1 MSSYAFISP
10 ERKAYARLLREREN
24 LSVREVAELTGISK
38 SSVSRICR
46 TRLFRCK
53 EKQISIGEGQPKQR
67 GRPPKLS
74 ARQKRIVLN
83 ELKKTRSY
91 GNFSIRNL
99 RTKCELHQVS
109 ERTIS
114 RFLNHSGYKF
124 YQARKKGLL
133 FQRDLKQRMK
143 FAKDIKRDRRN
154 SFWTRDISFY
164 FDATAFHHKTH
175 PRQHARTLTGRVWR
189 KKSEGLAMGC
199 TAKGRKVGSGGR
211 VVRIHAA
218 ISYGHGVVLAK
229 PYRKLSGKRFTKFV
243 KKEFPA
249 VFDKCQGNHSNA
261 RLFIQ
266 DGDPSQNSKR
276 AIKALRR
283 MNATIMKIPAR
294 SPDLNPIENIFKILG
309 DKLKNDAIDQNIEYE
324 TLKAF
329 KRRVVRTLLQIPRE
343 IIDKTIA
350 SMNKRIDEIIRRKGE
365 RLRY

>member
-83 ELKKTRSY
+83 ELKKNRSY

-124 YQARKKGLL
+124 
-133 FQRDLKQRMK
+133 
-143 FAKDIKRDRRN
+143 
-154 SFWTRDISFY
+154 
-164 FDATAFHHKTH
+164 
-175 PRQHARTLTGRVWR
+175 
-189 KKSEGLAMGC
+189 
-199 TAKGRKVGSGGR
+199 
-211 VVRIHAA
+211 
-218 ISYGHGVVLAK
+218 
-229 PYRKLSGKRFTKFV
+229 
-243 KKEFPA
+243 
-249 VFDKCQGNHSNA
+249 
-261 RLFIQ
+261 
-266 DGDPSQNSKR
+266 
-276 AIKALRR
+276 
-283 MNATIMKIPAR
+283 
-294 SPDLNPIENIFKILG
+294 
-309 DKLKNDAIDQNIEYE
+309 
-324 TLKAF
+324 
-329 KRRVVRTLLQIPRE
+329 
-343 IIDKTIA
+343 
-350 SMNKRIDEIIRRKGE
+350 
-365 RLRY
+365 